1 MTVHDEYDDDN
12 FIGNDLESTDYDDT
26 EYVFSRDNEN
36 SMIVP
41 KLSCDLCGYSLTG
54 SDDELLKQDARNY
67 DKKSTRCSCGHLYTN
82 KKVSQPDKSE
92 EIEHMQNVDVSSPSV
107 ILISFIPY
115 LIFLIFCYL
124 LAASRK
130 ELTVSSGFCIFFF
143 PYMYISYVL
152 IDYFVL
158 PSH

>member
-1 MTVHDEYDDDN
+1 MTVRDEYDDDN

-26 EYVFSRDNEN
+26 EYVFPRDNEN
-36 SMIVP
+36 STIVP
-41 KLSCDLCGYSLTG
+41 KPSCDLCGYSLTD
-54 SDDELLKQDARNY
+54 SDDEVLEFDTKRTLC
-67 DKKSTRCSCGHLYTN
+67 SSCGRSHRN
-82 KKVSQPDKSE
+82 KKVPHPDKSE
-92 EIEHMQNVDVSSPSV
+92 EIEHMQTVDISSPSV

-115 LIFLIFCYL
+115 LIFLLFCYL
-124 LAASRK
+124 LASSRK
-130 ELTVSSGFCIFFF
+130 ELTVSSGLCIFFF